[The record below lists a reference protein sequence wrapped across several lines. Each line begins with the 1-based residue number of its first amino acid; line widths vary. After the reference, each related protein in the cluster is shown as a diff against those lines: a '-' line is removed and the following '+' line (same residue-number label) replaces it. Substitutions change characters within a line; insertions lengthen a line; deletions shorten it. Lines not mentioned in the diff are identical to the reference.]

1 MFLSDGSLSMF
12 GSKYS
17 SLSRLKGK
25 GEGVLGTTLKT
36 VETVGSAFGMAYSNG
51 RYATPGK
58 DHVEVMKDVPA
69 DLTGGLL
76 LLGASMMGVFG
87 EYDEHGSNLADGLLS
102 CYAVRVGAKLGA
114 EARLKDPAAPAVK
127 GEFHA
132 AVPRSQVG
140 MPDLSWAR

>member
-17 SLSRLKGK
+17 SLSKLKGK

-87 EYDEHGSNLADGLLS
+87 EYDEHGSNLADGLLA

-127 GEFHA
+127 GEFYA
-132 AVPRSQVG
+132 ATPRGQAT